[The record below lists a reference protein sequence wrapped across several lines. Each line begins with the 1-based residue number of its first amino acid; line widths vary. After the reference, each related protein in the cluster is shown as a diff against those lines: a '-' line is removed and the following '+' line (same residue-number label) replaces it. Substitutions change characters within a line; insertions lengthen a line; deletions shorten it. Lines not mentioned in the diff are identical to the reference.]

1 MNDFRY
7 NIETNPSNGLI
18 SFEVTCEVRQGGYG
32 SSYSEQQ
39 KYSMRVNVQKPYDD
53 GNLTGSTIGI
63 IVGVIL
69 AVILL
74 IVAIGILVFAKARNM
89 WCFADD
95 ENRYNDPANPKSH
108 PGRAGQARGPNQ
120 QAQVYRFIHFSPKHV
135 S

>member
-69 AVILL
+69 A
-74 IVAIGILVFAKARNM
+74 IGILVFAKARNM